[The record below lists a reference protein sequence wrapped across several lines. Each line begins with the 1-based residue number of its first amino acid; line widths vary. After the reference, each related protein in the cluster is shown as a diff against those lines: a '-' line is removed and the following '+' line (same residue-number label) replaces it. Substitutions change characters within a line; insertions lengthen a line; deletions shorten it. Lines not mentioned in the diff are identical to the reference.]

1 VQVKPEQRHEAE
13 TLTFQKN
20 LGAKV
25 RVLRL
30 KAGYSQEDFADACGL
45 HRTHI
50 SMVER
55 GTLDLKMS
63 TIRKM
68 AVVLKMS
75 LSELLE
81 GL

>member
-1 VQVKPEQRHEAE
+1 
-13 TLTFQKN
+13 
-20 LGAKV
+20 
-25 RVLRL
+25 
-30 KAGYSQEDFADACGL
+30 
-45 HRTHI
+45 
-50 SMVER
+50 MVER

-68 AVVLKMS
+68 AVVLKVS